1 MYPQEYWEAYLV
13 SDEEVIPV
21 HKDSWTHRELL
32 QKILSRHCF
41 VLEDIGGRTP
51 TYLVSE
57 KEDQDMHETL
67 ISINQHLEPL
77 SYSARLYPDDPWI
90 LQLIP
95 DPTRQWPSPRFV
107 ASMWLLSLLTT
118 LLAGEMWMDGAR
130 PDDGWFLSNITL
142 DAFVGYTLP
151 LFAALVI
158 ASFVQKRVAAQRGV
172 HLPHLF
178 PIPGPA
184 MIWWP
189 FGILGFASLP
199 RSDARLWPDRSSLG
213 NSSLSA
219 PLVMILLGMVLIFA
233 GLKLT
238 PDVVPLTT
246 IPLVVELPLLIQ
258 LIGLGI
264 EGEVGMYLKTSWA
277 HPFTRVGMTLTFLGW
292 VSLLPIPTFPGGRI
306 LIARMG
312 IPEARSGSTQV
323 MLLLV
328 VLLFAFLFGALSGW
342 NIWVPVVAIAA
353 SLLITK
359 GSDPRLPIIL
369 DDFKGLPE
377 ADHRRLGVILFLS
390 FMLALPAQIPFF
402 EDENWD
408 LELEWELE
416 ESTLSID
423 DGWFNQTIT
432 VSNPSLVVQSWEI
445 IYLGGLY
452 GISELAEIECGKE
465 SEVTA
470 VSCTG
475 EIDPLDSLELEFNF
489 QWQEDWNTTM
499 MELSWQIDDEIVI
512 HEVISDLDSYPI
524 GSWIFNGDIDDPKA
538 CISYK
543 SKENTANVTEIRDYA
558 VWDNLDSEGN
568 VSLAKDNSELCV
580 ESLSGDDMSWLDE
593 TIFTVDNATFKAP
606 YYSETIISIPE
617 EGIVLDSRNLM
628 FSQSIL
634 ALNHEDDCLDLGT
647 PSPPMS
653 VSNDSRVWNMSIL
666 SVATNDAKDV
676 NESIHFFAPNDAII
690 SDCNDPY
697 NPDLFT
703 VNRGP
708 SLSVGIA
715 ENKTQRWIGSIDI
728 VDDQLII
735 ENHGS
740 YDVALNIEF
749 DGNGPQWAV
758 SNGIILSAGQVTNVS
773 AIPPESGISF
783 SWLELNDE
791 EVILHLVN
799 HEV

>member
-1 MYPQEYWEAYLV
+1 MSE
-13 SDEEVIPV
+13 EEVIPA

-67 ISINQHLEPL
+67 VSINQHLEPL

-107 ASMWLLSLLTT
+107 AAMWLLSLLTT

-130 PDDGWFLSNITL
+130 PDDGWFFSNITL

-151 LFAALVI
+151 LFAALII
-158 ASFVQKRVAAQRGV
+158 ASFIQKRVASQSGV

-213 NSSLSA
+213 NTSLSA
-219 PLVMILLGMVLIFA
+219 PLVMILLGMVLIFT

-246 IPLVVELPLLIQ
+246 VPLVVELPLLIQ

-264 EGEVGMYLKTSWA
+264 EGEIGMYLKTSWA

-359 GSDPRLPIIL
+359 GSDPRLPIVL

-377 ADHRRLGVILFLS
+377 SDHRRLGVILFLS

-408 LELEWELE
+408 LELEWEIE

-452 GISELAEIECGKE
+452 GISDLAEIECGKTSE
-465 SEVTA
+465 STA
-470 VSCTG
+470 VSCNG

-499 MELSWQIDDEIVI
+499 MELSWQIDGEIVI
-512 HEVISDLDSYPI
+512 HEVKSNLDSYPI

-543 SKENTANVTEIRDYA
+543 SKENTVNVSEIGDFA
-558 VWDNLDSEGN
+558 TWDNLDSEGN
-568 VSLAKDNSELCV
+568 VSLAKDKSELCV
-580 ESLSGDDMSWLDE
+580 ESLSGDDMSWLSN

-606 YYSETIISIPE
+606 YHSETIISIPE
-617 EGIVLDSRNLM
+617 GGIVLDSRNLM

-634 ALNHEDDCLDLGT
+634 ALNHEGNCLELGT

-653 VSNDSRVWNMSIL
+653 VSDDTRVWNMSIL

-676 NESIHFFAPNDAII
+676 NESIHFFAPNNAII

-697 NPDLFT
+697 NPDLLT

-715 ENKTQRWIGSIDI
+715 ENKTQRWIGSIEI
-728 VDDQLII
+728 VDDQLMI

-740 YDVALNIEF
+740 YDVPLNIEF
-749 DGNGPQWAV
+749 DGNGPQWTV
-758 SNGIILSAGQVTNVS
+758 SNGIILPAGQVTNVS